1 MGSAQRRV
9 LNVGRKTDMKPARA
23 QYPVPEDSTVATK
36 KPSLYMNFQDKYP
49 KYFTA
54 VETLGA
60 TVRDAGPLPEK
71 TLHLV
76 QLAAAAAVRSEGAVH
91 SHVRRGLACGLK
103 PEEIRH
109 ALLAV
114 TSTIGFPN
122 VIAAMSWAEDVL
134 DKSRPQ
140 SRKR

>member
-1 MGSAQRRV
+1 
-9 LNVGRKTDMKPARA
+9 
-23 QYPVPEDSTVATK
+23 VATK
-36 KPSLYMNFQDKYP
+36 KPSLYMNLQGKYP
-49 KYFTA
+49 QYFAA
-54 VETLGA
+54 VETLGVA
-60 TVRDAGPLPEK
+60 VRDAGPLQEK

-76 QLAAAAAVRSEGAVH
+76 QLAAAAATRSEGAVH

-134 DKSRPQ
+134 GKSRPKP
-140 SRKR
+140 RKR